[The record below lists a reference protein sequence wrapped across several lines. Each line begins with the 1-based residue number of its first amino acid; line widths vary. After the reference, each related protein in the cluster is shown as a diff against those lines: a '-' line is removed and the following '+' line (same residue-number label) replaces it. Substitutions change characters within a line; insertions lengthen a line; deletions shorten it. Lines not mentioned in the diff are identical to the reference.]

1 MADTTTTT
9 YGLVKPEIGASE
21 DTWGTKLNSDLDALD
36 NILNGTTPVTGIDVN
51 SGTIDGAVIGGTTP
65 AAGTFTTLTASSTL
79 TLGGTAVTSTAA
91 ELNILDGVT
100 ATAAELNILDGVTA
114 TAAELN
120 ILDGVTATA
129 AELNIL
135 DGVTATAAE
144 LNYNDITTLG
154 TVQASKTVTANASG
168 DVLFPDGDKAIFGAG
183 SDLEIYHN
191 GNDSVVRDAGTGDL
205 LLAGSTN
212 VKITTSG
219 FGETMAAFATNGS
232 VDLYYDNALK
242 ISTTATGIDVTG
254 TVVADGLT
262 VEGSANTQ
270 TPLSNADN
278 LVIKDSGAAGLSIFG
293 GDANSQ
299 NIYFGSTTQ
308 QTIARLDARYNAG
321 AEELY
326 FHVGADNKPKL
337 RIADTGDI
345 SFYEDTGTTAKF
357 FWDASAESL
366 GIGTATPR
374 AVTNYSILGINGTT
388 GSAIDF
394 ELGEALKTT
403 MTQTATQFEIN
414 VVPALPMVFK
424 TSNATR
430 MTIDSSGNVGIGTTS
445 PSSKLHVVGSF
456 QIGSAS
462 DYIRFVQTNTSTF
475 GVLGGTAGDY
485 VYFMDTA
492 NKRIGIGTSS
502 PDAILEVDGSAST
515 DGILITNPLSG
526 SFYNAKVEFKR
537 DNTLGGAKIQT
548 ERAAAGGVGLS
559 FNCTSTNTAEVNG
572 TYSEAMRIDSSGN
585 LLVGKTS
592 GDNGDT
598 AGIEIQSDGQI
609 FAAKSGDNVAYF
621 NRISTDGNIVQFE
634 KDGTTVGSIGSV
646 GGVAT
651 YLSSSQAGGIKFTY
665 ANSTDAVLVPC
676 TTTGAN
682 KDASHDIGSSVG
694 RWKDL
699 YLSGGVYLG
708 GTGSANL
715 LDDYEEG
722 TWTPVLSDGTNNATA
737 SVAVGTYTKIG
748 RMVHVKATLTVT
760 SLGSVAGSL
769 LFITGL
775 PFTTSSAANTSSNCN
790 FGYATGL
797 NLAAGTSL
805 SGYLNTNNTR
815 IVVQSWDSSGGTTN
829 TTAAEWSASGSVYL
843 DSTYYV

>member
-51 SGTIDGAVIGGTTP
+51 SGTIDGAVIGGATP

-79 TLGGTAVTSTAA
+79 TLGGTAVTS
-91 ELNILDGVT
+91 
-100 ATAAELNILDGVTA
+100 

-183 SDLEIYHN
+183 SDLQIYHN
-191 GNDSVVRDAGTGDL
+191 GSHSYVDDAGTGNLKIRSSGAAIQFQTIVGVDL
-205 LLAGSTN
+205 IYADTAGP
-212 VKITTSG
+212 
-219 FGETMAAFATNGS
+219 
-232 VDLYYDNALK
+232 VDLYHAGSKKLA
-242 ISTTATGIDVTG
+242 TTATGIDVTG

-262 VEGSANTQ
+262 VDGTAKINSTLPAFVFNETDTTNLNTR
-270 TPLSNADN
+270 
-278 LVIKDSGAAGLSIFG
+278 LVQSSGAFFVQNLNDAGTFTG
-293 GDANSQ
+293 TMMKVD
-299 NIYFGSTTQ
+299 
-308 QTIARLDARYNAG
+308 NA
-321 AEELY
+321 
-326 FHVGADNKPKL
+326 
-337 RIADTGDI
+337 TGDI
-345 SFYEDTGTTAKF
+345 SFYEDTGTTPKF